1 VFRTENAAHVSE
13 ETYFD
18 RVRRAVPTHGDL
30 LYSRE
35 GTYFG
40 IAAEVPAN
48 TRVCLGQRMV
58 LIRPAPD
65 RADFRFLK
73 YWLNSSILEAHV
85 YGSRDGTVAE
95 RLNLPTIRGLAV
107 PVAPLREQR
116 AIAVIL
122 GALDDKIEL
131 NRRMNE
137 ALESMARAI
146 FKSWFVDFDPVRAK
160 MEGRQP
166 AGIDADT
173 AALFPDAFEGSPLR
187 AIPKGWRMG
196 AIDEVAT
203 NPRRSIDP
211 AAIAPDT
218 PYIGLEHIPRQSIII
233 SEWGHA
239 SDISSVKVR
248 FCRGEILFGK
258 LRPYFHKVGVAL
270 INGVCSTDIL
280 TIAPKDPEWLG
291 FALGHLS
298 SPELV
303 NHADACSTGT
313 KMPRV
318 HWVDIARYEIALPP
332 NELASLYTSRIRAL
346 MDLITCHVMQSHTL
360 AAIRDAL
367 LPKLLSGEIRV
378 GETGDP
384 SRQYNDSMY

>member
-1 VFRTENAAHVSE
+1 
-13 ETYFD
+13 
-18 RVRRAVPTHGDL
+18 
-30 LYSRE
+30 
-35 GTYFG
+35 
-40 IAAEVPAN
+40 
-48 TRVCLGQRMV
+48 
-58 LIRPAPD
+58 
-65 RADFRFLK
+65 
-73 YWLNSSILEAHV
+73 
-85 YGSRDGTVAE
+85 
-95 RLNLPTIRGLAV
+95 LAV